1 MSGMQPVTKNNLSQ
15 REKMTKRNKRAVCK
29 DGFSMSVQASKTK
42 YCKPRIDNA
51 NQYIEVEV
59 GYPNQMEDLLMDWC
73 EDKNRPCDTVYGYVP
88 ATLVSLVITKHGGL
102 VEGEVPN
109 GVLLY
114 DSASK
119 AIIEPR

>member
-1 MSGMQPVTKNNLSQ
+1 MTTK
-15 REKMTKRNKRAVCK
+15 KYKRVHCK
-29 DGFSMSVQASKTK
+29 DGFSMSVQASSTN
-42 YCKPRIDNA
+42 YCNPREDDA
-51 NQYIEVEV
+51 ETYTEVEV
-59 GYPNQMEDLLMDWC
+59 GYPNQMEALIQEYC
-73 EDKNRPCDTVYGYVP
+73 EDPSRPCSTVYGYVP

-119 AIIEPR
+119 AIIRNR